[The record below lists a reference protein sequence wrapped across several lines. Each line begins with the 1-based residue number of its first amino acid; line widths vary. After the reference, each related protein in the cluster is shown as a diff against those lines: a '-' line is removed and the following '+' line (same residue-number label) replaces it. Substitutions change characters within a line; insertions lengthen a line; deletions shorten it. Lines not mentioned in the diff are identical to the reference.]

1 MKSKIMMQLLA
12 DFELKKGEAEA
23 LIAKADTTPE
33 ELKANT
39 EEVKAIKAK
48 ITAQESLDDGK
59 KFDDKGEIVKPV
71 VDTKPVNEPIYAE
84 PADHKMPFNNFGEQ
98 LQAIANSS
106 KQGATIDN
114 RLLAVQ
120 NATGTSEGQ
129 PSEGGYLVQTD
140 FATQLMEDVY
150 ANSVLA
156 SRCKKVPISA
166 GANAITING
175 FDETSR
181 VDGSRKG
188 GVQGY
193 WVEEAGTATASKPKF
208 RQIELKPKK
217 LVTLYY
223 ATDELLSDA
232 NAMESVLSE
241 AFAGEMGFKVDDAI
255 FRGDGSGKPLGIMNS
270 PAVISQA
277 KETGQAAD
285 TVIHENISAM
295 YARLIASSRKTAVW
309 VINQE
314 VETFLD
320 NMALSIGTGG
330 QLSPFAMEYMMKGTI
345 KGLPVIPIEQASA
358 IGDVG
363 DIVLADFNQYM
374 LADKGS
380 PKSASS
386 IHVQF
391 TTDEQVFRTT
401 YRVDGQTARAS
412 AITPYKATSLRTLS
426 SFVTLAAR

>member
-1 MKSKIMMQLLA
+1 MK
-12 DFELKKGEAEA
+12 
-23 LIAKADTTPE
+23 
-33 ELKANT
+33 
-39 EEVKAIKAK
+39 EVI
-48 ITAQESLDDGK
+48 
-59 KFDDKGEIVKPV
+59 
-71 VDTKPVNEPIYAE
+71 DTKPVNEPIYAE
-84 PADHKMPFNNFGEQ
+84 PADHKLPFNSFGEQ
-98 LQAIANSS
+98 LQAIKNSTG
-106 KQGATIDN
+106 QGATIDN

-120 NATGTSEGQ
+120 NATGATEGQ

-140 FATQLMEDVY
+140 FSTELMKEMWET
-150 ANSVLA
+150 SVLA
-156 SRCKKVPISA
+156 PRCKNVPIST

-181 VDGSRKG
+181 IDGSRAG

-193 WVEEAGTATASKPKF
+193 WLEEGGTLTSSKPKY

-217 LVTLYY
+217 LITLYH

-232 NAMESVLSE
+232 AALQSE
-241 AFAGEMGFKVDDAI
+241 VMSAFADEMSFKVDDAI
-255 FRGDGSGKPLGIMNS
+255 FRGDGVGKPMGILNS
-270 PAVISQA
+270 PAVVAQA

-295 YARLIASSRKTAVW
+295 YARLLASSRKTAAW
-309 VINQE
+309 FINQE

-330 QLSPFAMEYMMKGTI
+330 QLSPFATEYMMKGTI
-345 KGLPVIPIEQASA
+345 KGLPVIAIEQASK

-363 DIVLADFNQYM
+363 DIVLADFKRYK
-374 LADKGS
+374 LANKGA
-380 PKSASS
+380 PKTASS
-386 IHVQF
+386 LHVSF
-391 TTDEQVFRTT
+391 LTDEMAFRTT
-401 YRVDGQTARAS
+401 YRVDGQTERAS

>member
-23 LIAKADTTPE
+23 LIAKADTTPD

-48 ITAQESLDDGK
+48 ITAQEGLDDGK
-59 KFDDKGEIVKPV
+59 KFDDKGEIVKEV
-71 VDTKPVNEPIYAE
+71 IDTKPVNDPLYAE
-84 PADHKMPFNNFGEQ
+84 PANHKLPFNSFGEQ
-98 LQAIANSS
+98 LQAIKNSTG
-106 KQGATIDN
+106 QGATIDN

-120 NATGTSEGQ
+120 NATGATEGQ

-140 FATQLMEDVY
+140 FSTELMKEMWET
-150 ANSVLA
+150 SVLA
-156 SRCKKVPISA
+156 PRCKNVPIST

-181 VDGSRKG
+181 IDGSRAG

-193 WVEEAGTATASKPKF
+193 WLEEGGTLTSSKPKY

-217 LVTLYY
+217 LITLYY

-232 NAMESVLSE
+232 AALQSE
-241 AFAGEMGFKVDDAI
+241 VMSAFADEMSFKVDDAI
-255 FRGDGSGKPLGIMNS
+255 FRGDGVGKPMGILNS
-270 PAVISQA
+270 PAVVAQA

-295 YARLIASSRKTAVW
+295 YARLLASSRKTAAW
-309 VINQE
+309 FINQE

-330 QLSPFAMEYMMKGTI
+330 QLSPFATEYMMKGTI
-345 KGLPVIPIEQASA
+345 KGLPVIAIEQASK

-363 DIVLADFNQYM
+363 DIVLADFKRYK
-374 LADKGS
+374 LANKGA
-380 PKSASS
+380 PKTASS
-386 IHVQF
+386 LHVSF
-391 TTDEQVFRTT
+391 LTDEMAFRTT
-401 YRVDGQTARAS
+401 YRVDGQTERAS